1 MPVTLGKDDE
11 ILTVTCYEIGYGIP
25 RTLLIDK
32 LMHYLLDNSSCLQR
46 NILEGIGIFEWKDGF
61 NPYWVYDKYGFHRTE
76 QKNKNT
82 VVMTRRI

>member
-1 MPVTLGKDDE
+1 MGKDEE

-46 NILEGIGIFEWKDGF
+46 NILECIGIFEWKDGF
-61 NPYWVYDKYGFHRTE
+61 NPYWIYDKYGFHRTE